1 MVQVGLTG
9 GIGSGKS
16 AVADLLAGHGA
27 VIIDADLLAREAV
40 LPGTDALAR
49 IVERFGPEVLTAEG
63 ELNRPALGEIVF
75 ADPRALADLEAI
87 THPAIRKLATA
98 RAAEAGPDAV
108 VVHVIPLLVE
118 ADQQGRFD
126 TVVVVDVPEEVQEAR
141 VRARD
146 GWTLEHVRARMAAQ
160 ATRAER
166 LAVADHVIDNSGDHD
181 ELVTRVARL
190 WDALLSK
197 SNQDHP

>member
-87 THPAIRKLATA
+87 THPAIRKLSTA